1 MPLLLALVLET
12 NALVVV
18 GDLPL
23 QFRFGR
29 GRLRKTRFENIEG
42 SYRDRI
48 NKEGGLEAH
57 VQLGCGP

>member
-1 MPLLLALVLET
+1 MLEAFALVLKT
-12 NALVVV
+12 NALVLV

-23 QFRFGR
+23 RFRLGQ

-48 NKEGGLEAH
+48 NKEGVLEAH